1 MALVTLP
8 KVKDYVGETTTDND
22 TFLTEQIDI
31 ISEAVEGYCSRKF
44 EQATYTQTFEA
55 QAYETASKFK
65 VHTFHYPIISITS
78 VKEIDPPTSTEET
91 ITTYTLDK
99 RQGLLRRTDDYNQRM
114 PWFSVFGPASQ
125 VEIVYNAGYATVPLI
140 IQDTVCAL
148 VAERYN
154 KKIAGVN
161 IDFGANTQ
169 RVSIPGVMSI
179 DFDYTLQANER
190 TVRYGMILGNYV
202 NNLDPFRSERVVTGE
217 IRENY
222 VS

>member
-1 MALVTLP
+1 MALVTLG
-8 KVKDYVGETTTDND
+8 KVKEYVGETTTDND
-22 TFLTEQIDI
+22 DFINDQIAI

-55 QAYETASKFK
+55 QAYQDVDKYK
-65 VHTFHYPIISITS
+65 IHTFHFPVISIAS
-78 VKEIDPPTSTEET
+78 VKEIDGTSEET
-91 ITTYTLDK
+91 ITTYLLEKDK
-99 RQGLLRRTDDYNQRM
+99 GLIRRTDDSNYRTQ
-114 PWFSVFGPASQ
+114 WFGVYGHNSK
-125 VEIVYNAGYATVPLI
+125 VEVVYDAGYATVPLI

-190 TVRYGMILGNYV
+190 TVRFGMILGNYV
-202 NNLDPFRSERVVTGE
+202 NNLDHFRSERVITGE